1 MSFYDVND
9 IGVANWLIQMIWM
22 VLIEIQ
28 IMIYTLPSVKHVNTM
43 GGGTV
48 QVQTGLFLHLTM
60 LSKLILNCFNFMVS
74 SWHHFIHWHHFYDF
88 YVPAP
93 KLRQPGSKTW
103 DRDCH
108 DIVWFRGVSAY
119 NTLPH
124 LVKQKAKEKSI
135 YLYIYISIIH
145 DRYYKCNWK
154 SNGDLPSG
162 TACPTPF
169 TGGRRHQGASPFYI

>member
-1 MSFYDVND
+1 MSILWD
-9 IGVANWLIQMIWM
+9 
-22 VLIEIQ
+22 
-28 IMIYTLPSVKHVNTM
+28 
-43 GGGTV
+43 GTV

-162 TACPTPF
+162 TACPAPF
-169 TGGRRHQGASPFYI
+169 KGGRRHQGASPFYTGTPFFHGGNHWRQLIRCDTLL